1 MSRRRWTAKAG
12 WRPSAGWRDL
22 CLRVLLTATLF
33 SALQGWA
40 GAIVTAAWAHGPVV
54 EICTPLGMQWVT
66 LDAALQAADDVDTR
80 DDPLWPQGLAKPCAW
95 AWAHVSLPAGV
106 PGARAPLPR
115 PVPEGR
121 VPEACTQAHWL
132 PAAADR
138 VLLNAPMRAPPAI
151 QA

>member
-1 MSRRRWTAKAG
+1 MAG
-12 WRPSAGWRDL
+12 DALRPSAAWRLL
-22 CLRVLLTATLF
+22 CLRVLLAATLF

-40 GAIVTAAWAHGPVV
+40 GAIVTRAWAQGPVV

-66 LDAALQAADDVDTR
+66 LDAAQQAADDADTR

-95 AWAHVSLPAGV
+95 AWAHVSLPVGGLA
-106 PGARAPLPR
+106 ARVPLPR
-115 PVPEGR
+115 PAPQGRLPEWR
-121 VPEACTQAHWL
+121 MQASWL
-132 PAAADR
+132 PSAADR